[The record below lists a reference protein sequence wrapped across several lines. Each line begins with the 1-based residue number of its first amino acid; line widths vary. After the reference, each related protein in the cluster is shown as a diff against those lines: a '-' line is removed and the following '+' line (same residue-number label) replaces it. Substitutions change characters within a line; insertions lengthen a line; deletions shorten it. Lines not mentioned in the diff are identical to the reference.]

1 MKYAIAYVST
11 MAVFLAIDAV
21 WLTTM
26 ASRLYRRHIGDLL
39 ADAFNPAPA
48 VLFYLIY
55 AVGIVVFA
63 VVPALGNGRW
73 VTALTHGALLG
84 FVAYAAYDLTN
95 HATLRGW
102 PVVIT
107 VIDICWGTLLTAVAA
122 AAGFLV
128 ARYFFP
134 EG

>member
-11 MAVFLAIDAV
+11 TAVLLAIDAV

-39 ADAFNPAPA
+39 AETFNPAPA
-48 VLFYLIY
+48 ALFYLIY

-63 VVPALGNGRW
+63 IVPALGSGRLA
-73 VTALTHGALLG
+73 TALIQGALLG
-84 FVAYAAYDLTN
+84 FVAYATYDLTN
-95 HATLRGW
+95 HATLRDW
-102 PVVIT
+102 PVIIT
-107 VIDICWGTLLTAVAA
+107 VIDICWGTFLTAAA
-122 AAGFLV
+122 ATAGFLV
-128 ARYFFP
+128 TRYFFP

>member
-21 WLTTM
+21 WLTAM

-63 VVPALGNGRW
+63 IVPALGSGRLL
-73 VTALTHGALLG
+73 TALIHGALLG
-84 FVAYAAYDLTN
+84 FVAYAAYNLTN

>member
-21 WLTTM
+21 WLTAM

-39 ADAFNPAPA
+39 ADAFNPVPA

-63 VVPALGNGRW
+63 IGPALGSGRLL
-73 VTALTHGALLG
+73 TALIHGALLG

>member
-11 MAVFLAIDAV
+11 MAVLLAIDAV

-39 ADAFNPAPA
+39 ADAFNPVPA

-63 VVPALGNGRW
+63 IVPALGSGRW
-73 VTALTHGALLG
+73 VTALIHGALLG

-107 VIDICWGTLLTAVAA
+107 VIDMCWGTLLTAVAA

-128 ARYFFP
+128 TRYFSP

>member
-11 MAVFLAIDAV
+11 MAVLLAIDAV

-39 ADAFNPAPA
+39 ADAFNSVPA
-48 VLFYLIY
+48 VLFYMIY

-63 VVPALGNGRW
+63 VVPALGSGRW
-73 VTALTHGALLG
+73 LTALTNGALLG

-107 VIDICWGTLLTAVAA
+107 VIDMCWGTLLTAVAA

-128 ARYFFP
+128 TRYFSP